1 MKKKH
6 SVSLKDKND
15 WDSYTKKM
23 DDLDLKK
30 NNHNSNHLDLNKVRK
45 LDLHGFSLQDANR
58 IVKKF
63 IIESYN
69 YQYKK
74 LLVVT
79 GKGLRSKS
87 YNNPYIS
94 EKMSIL
100 KYSVQEFI
108 KSDNNLS
115 NKIKKI
121 IQADFKNGGE
131 GAFYIFLKKKL

>member
-1 MKKKH
+1 VKKKH
-6 SVSLKDKND
+6 VVSQKDKND
-15 WDSYTKKM
+15 WVSYAKKM
-23 DDLDLKK
+23 DDVTSKEND
-30 NNHNSNHLDLNKVRK
+30 HNINYTNLNKIRK

-58 IVKKF
+58 KVKKF

-69 YQYKK
+69 YQYAK

-87 YNNPYIS
+87 YDNPYIS

-100 KYSVQEFI
+100 KYSVPEFI
-108 KSDNNLS
+108 KSNNNLS
-115 NKIKKI
+115 SKIKKI
-121 IQADFKNGGE
+121 TEADLKDGGE